1 MKERTNMHLHTRMIV
16 LVIIVAFFSL
26 GDCLKKHG
34 IFDDDGAVFLMQETN
49 EVRYSE
55 LGDN

>member
-1 MKERTNMHLHTRMIV
+1 MHLHTRMIV

-34 IFDDDGAVFLMQETN
+34 IFDDDGAVLLMQETN

-55 LGDN
+55 LGYD